1 MPVDTTRE
9 QDLTMSVLL
18 VATDGS
24 EAAVAALAEGIAL
37 AAELGA
43 GSR

>member
-1 MPVDTTRE
+1 MPVDTPASKIG
-9 QDLTMSVLL
+9 TMTVLL